1 MSLFPGVVILLAAT
15 PQNYSITQPHSENV
29 SSPAGNRTPVSRV
42 TGGDTYHYTTED
54 VYLVMKNFIYSLIDT
69 YAHQFKSIMEN
80 PGIDPGA
87 SRMQSERSPV

>member
-42 TGGDTYHYTTED
+42 TGGDTYHYYYRGCLPSDEEL
-54 VYLVMKNFIYSLIDT
+54 YLFADRYLCT
-69 YAHQFKSIMEN
+69 SI
-80 PGIDPGA
+80 
-87 SRMQSERSPV
+87 